1 MMKVISKLAKVLF
14 CLLILALLAAP
25 LGLIY
30 EISNREK
37 HQYATPTAPDFV
49 EMAYGT
55 IAEAERRD
63 LRESVSLTGVFRSDT
78 YEYIELKQSEPS
90 KIRWDISV
98 GDEIQKGEQIG
109 TYKGEAITASVSGL
123 VAEISAYDGYI
134 KVQLATPVFLECD
147 VSAKTL
153 VLLKNGQALTTEDGE
168 AVTLIYTAMIRNGDG
183 TTRVRLKID
192 SEAYFLDQIVEE
204 LLIYT
209 GNVYMQTLVLPEKC
223 LYQRTAGEDEPW
235 YVRQVT
241 EGGKLIGEVE
251 VTRGYSDGEWVSV
264 TGIEEGQ
271 FFDAGYR
278 QIAEGR

>member
-1 MMKVISKLAKVLF
+1 MKAITQLVKVLF
-14 CLLILALLAAP
+14 FLLILALLAAP

-37 HQYATPTAPDFV
+37 QQYATPTAPNFV

-55 IAEAERRD
+55 IADAERRD
-63 LRESVSLTGVFRSDT
+63 LLESVTLTGVFRSDS
-78 YEYIELKQSEPS
+78 YEYIELKQKEPS

-98 GDEIQKGEQIG
+98 GDEIQAGEQIG
-109 TYKGEAITASVSGL
+109 IYKGEAITTSVSGL
-123 VAEISAYDGYI
+123 VAEINPYNGYI
-134 KVQLATPVFLECD
+134 KIQLAAPVFLECD

-153 VLLKNGQALTTEDGE
+153 ILLKSGQALTTENGE
-168 AVTLIYTAMIRNGDG
+168 AITLLYTAMIRNSDG
-183 TTRVRLKID
+183 TTRVRLNID
-192 SEAYFLDQIVEE
+192 SEEYFLDQVVEE
-204 LLIYT
+204 LLVYT
-209 GNVYMQTLVLPEKC
+209 GNVYMQALVLPEKC

-251 VTRGYSDGEWVSV
+251 VTRGYSDGVWVSV

-278 QIAEGR
+278 QIAEGW

>member
-1 MMKVISKLAKVLF
+1 MKVISKLAKVLF
-14 CLLILALLAAP
+14 WLLILALLAAP

-37 HQYATPTAPDFV
+37 QQYATPTAPDFV

-63 LRESVSLTGVFRSDT
+63 LRESVSLTGVFRSET
-78 YEYIELKQSEPS
+78 YEYIELKQNEPS

-98 GDEIQKGEQIG
+98 GDEIQVGEQIG
-109 TYKGEAITASVSGL
+109 TYKGEVITASVSGL
-123 VAEISAYDGYI
+123 VAEISSYDGYI

-168 AVTLIYTAMIRNGDG
+168 SVTLVYTAMIRNGDG

-192 SEAYFLDQIVEE
+192 SENYFLDQIVEE
-204 LLIYT
+204 FLVYT

-241 EGGKLIGEVE
+241 EGGKLVGEVE
-251 VTRGYSDGEWVSV
+251 VNRGYSDGEWVSV